1 MSAFPEDRRRP
12 YSSFVRREETPSPTS
27 QNDEEHE
34 MVNDQDDDFTDD
46 YIKQIFNEEDNDEEE
61 CGQLDLSDIPEI
73 SSALEKLNERPSF
86 RMCSRGSSSRS
97 TTKSSSVNSN
107 DGMPQPWIVTS
118 CVPNLPLLNEN
129 APENRDDAKDSGD
142 WIR

>member
-27 QNDEEHE
+27 QNGEEHE
-34 MVNDQDDDFTDD
+34 MVNDQDDDDFTDD

-97 TTKSSSVNSN
+97 TKSSSVNSN